1 MRPIAAARQ
10 GREVEESGERCGAP
24 RARGGSGASLG
35 PAFHAVAS
43 DLLALRS
50 PRSSRGQQDDGEH
63 NHAGEN
69 DYLFHDLC
77 S

>member
-1 MRPIAAARQ
+1 MN
-10 GREVEESGERCGAP
+10 
-24 RARGGSGASLG
+24 RATSLG

-43 DLLALRS
+43 DLLVLRS

-63 NHAGEN
+63 NHAEN
-69 DYLFHDLC
+69 DSGDRGNFDFGKP